1 MTELQESRKAV
12 NTSREKKKNQEKPL
26 GPEGPD
32 KFSHPESHSKMIY
45 RAVLFTYILNIN
57 RGSIPYNKF

>member
-26 GPEGPD
+26 GPGGPD
-32 KFSHPESHSKMIY
+32 NPESHSKMITE
-45 RAVLFTYILNIN
+45 LFYSHSLNIK
-57 RGSIPYNKF
+57 RGSIPYDKF